1 MRLQLF
7 CAFVCVL
14 CSSNAQTPS
23 TQASPKPAPD
33 PRSLVLLG
41 DRFKPLKYDEM
52 TPEQKLMIDHLLAGE
67 RGGARGPFNVLLRSP
82 EVGDFA
88 QRFGGSM
95 RFRTALPKDVSE
107 TIIIMTGRF
116 WMAQYE
122 WKAHKAAAFKT
133 ALTLRRGRHRLWKAS

>member
-14 CSSNAQTPS
+14 CSSSAQT
-23 TQASPKPAPD
+23 TATLANAKPAPD
-33 PRSLVLLG
+33 PRSIVLLG
-41 DRFKPLKYDEM
+41 DRFKPLKYDDM

-67 RGGARGPFNVLLRSP
+67 RGGANGPFNVLLRSP

-88 QRFGGSM
+88 QQFGGSM
-95 RFRTALPKDVSE
+95 RFRTGLPRDVSE
-107 TIIIMTGRF
+107 VIIIMTGRY

-122 WKAHKAAAFKT
+122 WYSHKAAA
-133 ALTLRRGRHRLWKAS
+133 LRNGVNPRSEERRV